1 MRKQI
6 VFLLFIAIF
15 PIWASAQQPSAD
27 SLTALLPGLPDGPE
41 KIEVL
46 NQLLKLYLNSDLDKS
61 RSYAYRVADL
71 SKKTG
76 NRLALGTAYKDIG
89 VIHLIGAVYDSAG
102 YYNRLALK
110 EYDQLL
116 KKSAGADL
124 AKTQEGHAG
133 TVSNIGNWHY
143 YQSALDSAVVYH
155 QQAVELGRKWGADK
169 PKANSLST
177 LAYIYLDQ
185 SKYEQAIEMHLEALR
200 TFEKLDNQDGI
211 SRSYQGIGE
220 IHCEYL
226 NKCEQALDYYRK
238 ALKIK
243 KETGSERGMAY
254 VFRLIGDAHENLSA
268 IDSAFYYYEKT
279 VAQAEKL
286 NDKRLLVDGYSALA
300 AVAESLGKS
309 DEERLALNL
318 KYIGV
323 AEEIG
328 RLDGLFVG
336 YSNLGRIYQ
345 KRGEFGKAGAYNQK
359 AAALAESQ
367 KNYGFLER
375 LYFRQYTI
383 YKDHLNDE
391 SNALVALEAYLV
403 NHDSVSNAAKFQAVE
418 DISARYE
425 TEKKEI
431 LIAEQQEAIRQGRIR
446 LGLIA
451 GMLVLAVGVGG
462 LLFRLTRQL
471 RKRNKEKEFLIK
483 EIHHRVKNNLQVLSS
498 LLHLQSR
505 HIKDETALDAVR
517 EGQNRVDA
525 MSLIHQKLYMGDNLA
540 AVEMRDYLHNLGDTL
555 LDSFGLEDERI
566 KIIYH
571 LSPLRLDVDT
581 AIPLGL
587 IVNELV
593 TNSLKY
599 AFPDGRQGLIEI
611 SLWQNEQG
619 KLCLRVADNGV
630 GKAGAPVLKTSTS
643 FGSNLVEILSKKLK
657 GKPQVSHKN
666 GYATLIEM
674 EQFTLA

>member
-1 MRKQI
+1 
-6 VFLLFIAIF
+6 
-15 PIWASAQQPSAD
+15 
-27 SLTALLPGLPDGPE
+27 
-41 KIEVL
+41 
-46 NQLLKLYLNSDLDKS
+46 
-61 RSYAYRVADL
+61 
-71 SKKTG
+71 
-76 NRLALGTAYKDIG
+76 
-89 VIHLIGAVYDSAG
+89 
-102 YYNRLALK
+102 
-110 EYDQLL
+110 
-116 KKSAGADL
+116 
-124 AKTQEGHAG
+124 
-133 TVSNIGNWHY
+133 
-143 YQSALDSAVVYH
+143 
-155 QQAVELGRKWGADK
+155 VELGRKWGADK

-345 KRGEFGKAGAYNQK
+345 KRGEFGKAVAYNQK

-630 GKAGAPVLKTSTS
+630 GQAGAPVLKTSTS

-657 GKPQVSHKN
+657 GKPQVSHEN